1 MSTIENQSVLDELRV
16 DRRNP
21 GCCHVTFDHPP
32 INAITATA
40 VAEAQ

>member
-1 MSTIENQSVLDELRV
+1 MSTIENQPVLDDFRV

-21 GCCHVTFDHPP
+21 RCCHVTFDHPP
-32 INAITATA
+32 INEITATA

>member
-1 MSTIENQSVLDELRV
+1 MSTIETNRFWTNFTV
-16 DRRNP
+16 DRPNLR
-21 GCCHVTFDHPP
+21 CCQVTFDCPP

>member
-1 MSTIENQSVLDELRV
+1 VRLKTNRSRTNFRV

-21 GCCHVTFDHPP
+21 GCCHVMFDHPP

-40 VAEAQ
+40 VAEVQ